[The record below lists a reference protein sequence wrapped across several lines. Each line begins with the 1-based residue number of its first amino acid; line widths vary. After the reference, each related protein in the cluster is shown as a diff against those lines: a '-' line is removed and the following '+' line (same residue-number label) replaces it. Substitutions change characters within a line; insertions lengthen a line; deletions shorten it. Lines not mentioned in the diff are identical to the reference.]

1 MNLAM
6 TMKSTSL
13 QLLTENGIEHDL
25 SVNIV
30 AQLVYVGVAD
40 PATCV
45 DLFSGRA
52 ANHFAT
58 GNVDAFANYTSKLRK
73 MVLSGLSADDK
84 ASMGDQFH
92 FDRFHKAMYAMFEQ
106 HVSKT
111 IATVSVEPKTPI
123 LNFNIDGDD
132 PVSNTDVKS
141 LIALHAG
148 IHGHRTQPDIVTSPS
163 FAAIKHYM
171 RSIRGD
177 DIKVGGRGTVQFLSP
192 MKITTEF
199 DAKSKRNSLKRLL
212 GEDDEVESVGGFVGV
227 NALRKYRT
235 HLLYMAKALEIACC
249 RVVPDE
255 HKDKYT
261 RSSVD
266 VRVTDPTDGIPKYL
280 YGGSTLVSTL
290 MLAYDDAHGFTT
302 VEEADKAVHHTMKKL
317 SAHMSSGYLVGTA
330 MAKAVSESTAYWLD
344 EPRVPEV
351 RRVPQEPVIP
361 EGMSAEFAAF
371 VKSQGLNKT
380 RDPKRHN
387 KKTSGVCKDYNSA
400 AGCKLKA
407 SECKS
412 THRCGKCGDGGHPT
426 QRCKK

>member
-1 MNLAM
+1 MVN
-6 TMKSTSL
+6 STPL
-13 QLLTENGIEHDL
+13 QLFTENGIDHDL
-25 SVNIV
+25 SVN
-30 AQLVYVGVAD
+30 LVRELSAIGVAD
-40 PATCV
+40 PASCV
-45 DLFSGRA
+45 DLFQGRM
-52 ANHFAT
+52 ANHFAKDDI
-58 GNVDAFANYTSKLRK
+58 DAFANDTLKLRK
-73 MVLSGLSADDK
+73 AILLGLSAEDK
-84 ASMGDQFH
+84 VEMTNLFH
-92 FDRFHKAMYAMFEQ
+92 YNRFHKAMAAMFKQ
-106 HVSKT
+106 HVSKL
-111 IATVSVEPKTPI
+111 IATLPVEPKTPI

-132 PVSNTDVKS
+132 PVSNIDVKS
-141 LIALHAG
+141 LIAFHAG
-148 IHGHRTQPDIVTSPS
+148 IHGQRTQPDIVTSPS

-177 DIKVGGRGTVQFLSP
+177 EILLGGRGTVQFLSP

-199 DAKSKRNSLKRLL
+199 DAKSKRNSLKRML

-235 HLLYMAKALEIACC
+235 HLLYMTKALEIACC

-330 MAKAVSESTAYWLD
+330 MAKAVSESTTYWLD
-344 EPRVPEV
+344 EPRVPDV

-371 VKSQGLNKT
+371 LKSQGANKT
-380 RDPKRHN
+380 RDSKKN
-387 KKTSGVCKDYNSA
+387 SKKTGGVCKDYNSA